1 MKRHANRIAA
11 MCTAVAVV
19 AGMSAVSA
27 AAGAETTSGGKRS
40 PQPTPIATLE
50 RRAKSEKGLVIYGNP
65 PNAYFQPVIDAFGK
79 QYPGIKVEYTDL
91 GDNQTFTKYQSEA
104 AQGAR
109 TADMLIA
116 SAPASWVQAEGN
128 GVTANVTPTG
138 LQNFPSSTNQGHG
151 VYVMSPEPILEVYS
165 PQLLPTSDV
174 PTTYADLAAA
184 AQADPEKFKLVSYSI
199 DNGLNYGAIYGLIH
213 ILGSR
218 SVWRSYD
225 KLAPHTKTFPEGLA
239 GLQEIVQGGASIG
252 YISSGLGQGVLPSYN
267 GLAAYTF
274 MKDATPLIPRA
285 IAVTKKASSPASA
298 QLFLDFVLSQ
308 PGQDALCAAGFE
320 ASMNNYQPPNGCTAS
335 LTNLYQQ
342 VPKSSTYLVPISR
355 AVLDKQ
361 AAITKRWNQAFHR

>member
-1 MKRHANRIAA
+1 MKRHANRIGA
-11 MCTAVAVV
+11 MCTAVAVI

-27 AAGAETTSGGKRS
+27 AAGAETASGGKQS
-40 PQPTPIATLE
+40 PQPTPITTLE

-79 QYPGIKVEYTDL
+79 QYPGINVEYTDL

-109 TADMLIA
+109 TADMVIA
-116 SAPASWVQAEGN
+116 SAPASWVQAEQN
-128 GVTANVTPTG
+128 GVTATVTPTG
-138 LQNFPSSTNQGHG
+138 LENFPSSTNQGHG
-151 VYVMSPEPILEVYS
+151 VYVMSPEPILEVYN
-165 PQLLPTSDV
+165 PQLLASSDV
-174 PTTYADLAAA
+174 PTTYANLAAA
-184 AQADPEKFKLVSYSI
+184 AKADPEKFKLVSYSI

-225 KLAPHTKTFPEGLA
+225 TLAPHTKTFPEGLA

-298 QLFLDFVLSQ
+298 QLFLDFLLSQ

-320 ASMNNYQPPNGCTAS
+320 ASMNNYQPTNGCTAS